1 MEYSDCF
8 EFSVRTL
15 NFRIGDGSRISEW
28 RLRVTNNQGVLHKAA
43 RHITATCMTTVRC
56 KISEKLNNQ
65 LEATA
70 RRRRVSKSA
79 ILREALESKTKGW
92 QGPRSPHMISSS
104 ISAEA
109 CAGRKISQRIQDR

>member
-15 NFRIGDGSRISEW
+15 NFRIGDRSRISEW
-28 RLRVTNNQGVLHKAA
+28 RLRVTNNQGLLHKTA

-65 LEATA
+65 LEAMA

-79 ILREALESKTKGW
+79 ILREAFGEQD
-92 QGPRSPHMISSS
+92 QGAGKILRSPHMISSS

-109 CAGRKISQRIQDR
+109 CAGRKISQRT